1 MAQLFHGSINLTDIL
16 KNAKLPHSA
25 FVRAGKENKA
35 FVNIQIWV
43 NDEPDKF
50 GNHVSIKLNSKDAES
65 GKLEGNVY
73 IGQAKK
79 SEPKAPEQMTAESAA
94 ELPTDDDLP
103 F

>member
-1 MAQLFHGSINLTDIL
+1 MAQMYYGSLNLSDIL

-35 FVNIQIWV
+35 FVNVQIWI
-43 NDEPDKF
+43 NEEPDKY
-50 GNHVSIKLNSKDAES
+50 GNHVSIKLNSKDIET
-65 GKLEGNVY
+65 GKIEGNVY

-79 SEPKAPEQMTAESAA
+79 SERKEPEQMTAESAA
-94 ELPTDDDLP
+94 ELDEDDSLP